1 MDIRTVK
8 ILRMVKEELSGI
20 EYPEDD
26 LHRHVCLTNAIEAQ
40 HKYIREGGKRRR
52 ETEDKE
58 PRKRMKMT
66 DRLDEEKEQDKGA

>member
-52 ETEDKE
+52 ETDDKE
-58 PRKRMKMT
+58 PRKRMNEDEKLMT
-66 DRLDEEKEQDKGA
+66 KNQENE